1 MYNTIGWSVF
11 VGLAILLVLLPVNAF
26 VWSIL
31 ESYQTDQM
39 RLKDLRVRIITE
51 IISGVKVLKLFC
63 WENSFISKIGNTSGE
78 FPVRKLKQRKN
89 SCRNFAI

>member
-1 MYNTIGWSVF
+1 MF

-31 ESYQTDQM
+31 ENYQTDQM

-51 IISGVKVLKLFC
+51 IIAGVKVLKLFC
-63 WENSFISKIGNTSGE
+63 WENSFISKIGNFKSIILRYRNQNT
-78 FPVRKLKQRKN
+78 VVKL
-89 SCRNFAI
+89 

>member
-1 MYNTIGWSVF
+1 MALLGAKLLLVF
-11 VGLAILLVLLPVNAF
+11 VGLAILLILLPVNAF

-31 ESYQTDQM
+31 ENYQTDQM

-63 WENSFISKIGNTSGE
+63 WENSFINKITGFIDFTSG
-78 FPVRKLKQRKN
+78 
-89 SCRNFAI
+89 S